1 MAAGKWSIAGEGLD
15 KGEVFGLPEEA
26 GEGWWVRLRALTEA
40 EALERESLGMHEE
53 YFLVPQ
59 VLGEAAVQVCRR
71 YDLVAMA
78 EYDLRH
84 CVLDFRLPEAWGEGE
99 VRAREL
105 DPSDPE
111 GNCQFLLRAQPPLSD
126 WLWEQ
131 LERVNWRQPEQ
142 RAAVEL
148 GKKD

>member
-1 MAAGKWSIAGEGLD
+1 MGAGTWHIRPIGADQGEQ
-15 KGEVFGLPEEA
+15 VALPEEA

-40 EALERESLGMHEE
+40 EALERESLGVHEE
-53 YFLVPQ
+53 YFLAPQ
-59 VLGEAAVQVCRR
+59 VLGEAAVEVRRR
-71 YDLVAMA
+71 YDLVGMA

-84 CVLDFRLPEAWGEGE
+84 CVLGFRLPEEMADGN

-105 DPSDPE
+105 DPAAPE
-111 GNCQFLLRAQPPLSD
+111 GDCQFLLSAQPPLSD

-131 LERVNWRQPEQ
+131 IGRINYRQPAQ